1 MCQFRERENNGGV
14 EISWHCPFTTVFR
27 LTHAVN
33 ERKVLS
39 VVTFPKYNSRP

>member
-39 VVTFPKYNSRP
+39 VVNFSQI